1 MAAVSCW
8 RVTRTRGLRPPSMA
22 TLTSDT
28 NTAATTLRASMAMT
42 GRPPPSHHP
51 MLASLVLGSSILSVQ
66 CPLLSDWTATT
77 TAKLSCL
84 LDTTT
89 KSVSGRFIGFRSIEE
104 GDERKK
110 ECGGEDDKT
119 QNAGRA
125 GAGGDQRI
133 VSGTPF
139 SSWRKKDVDL
149 WILMMMMD

>member
-1 MAAVSCW
+1 
-8 RVTRTRGLRPPSMA
+8 
-22 TLTSDT
+22 
-28 NTAATTLRASMAMT
+28 
-42 GRPPPSHHP
+42 

-110 ECGGEDDKT
+110 E
-119 QNAGRA
+119 
-125 GAGGDQRI
+125 
-133 VSGTPF
+133 
-139 SSWRKKDVDL
+139 
-149 WILMMMMD
+149 